1 MIELLLIVISVLLV
15 AACGAFV
22 AAEFA
27 FITVD
32 RASVERAA
40 EDGDREARGVLS
52 ALEPVDAGL
61 GRAGRDHG
69 DEPVDRLF
77 GRAVDRLAG

>member
-1 MIELLLIVISVLLV
+1 MIELLLIVVSVLLV
-15 AACGAFV
+15 VACGAFV

-40 EDGDREARGVLS
+40 EGGDRKAGGVLQ
-52 ALEPVDAGL
+52 ALESLRPRSLLPRSG
-61 GRAGRDHG
+61 
-69 DEPVDRLF
+69 
-77 GRAVDRLAG
+77 